1 MEMLRNVKIGT
12 RLGAAFAFAALLT
25 AALGATAFVKVTAI
39 TGEWGSFESR
49 TMAKLKLANHA
60 QAALGNGVHNYKDY
74 VLRGG
79 SYEAKFRENM
89 QDIDE
94 SMKSFRL
101 LGDVTPQEDA
111 QLKKAS
117 DGVNDYRQSMETLID
132 LTKGGSSVEQRDKA
146 VAGADKAVAA
156 ALQAMI
162 EMQSART
169 AERGATIS
177 TLAETAEWSVMV
189 VTAAAL
195 LAAVI
200 SATVITRSITKPIGE
215 AVRVA
220 EAVAAGDLTARV
232 LVHGN
237 DETGRLLGAL
247 ASMNE
252 RVSAV
257 VRHIH
262 SASDSILTAS
272 TQISAGNTDLSQRTE
287 EQAASLQET
296 AASMEE
302 LTATVKQNSV
312 NSDSAK
318 ALASNASATANSS
331 NRDVNRVS
339 ETISK
344 LSAES
349 KRMTDIISVIEGIA
363 FQTNILAL
371 NAAVEAAR
379 AGEQGRGFAVVAT
392 EVRTLAQ
399 RSASAA
405 KEIKEM
411 IVATSSSVT
420 TGATEALQAGEA
432 MAQVTGA
439 IDGVAALMTEIAS
452 ASAEQ
457 ATGIEQVNR
466 AVSQMDEVTQ
476 QNAALVEQAA
486 AAAGSL
492 VDQAKAL
499 KAHVSFFRMSN
510 ENIASA

>member
-1 MEMLRNVKIGT
+1 
-12 RLGAAFAFAALLT
+12 
-25 AALGATAFVKVTAI
+25 
-39 TGEWGSFESR
+39 
-49 TMAKLKLANHA
+49 
-60 QAALGNGVHNYKDY
+60 
-74 VLRGG
+74 
-79 SYEAKFRENM
+79 
-89 QDIDE
+89 
-94 SMKSFRL
+94 MKSFRL

-132 LTKGGSSVEQRDKA
+132 LTKGGSSIEQRDKA

-302 LTATVKQNSV
+302 LTATVKQNTESARQG
-312 NSDSAK
+312 NTLAANASDIAQRGGDVVGRVIETMHAISASSAK
-318 ALASNASATANSS
+318 
-331 NRDVNRVS
+331 V
-339 ETISK
+339 
-344 LSAES
+344 AE
-349 KRMTDIISVIEGIA
+349 IISVIEAIA

-379 AGEQGRGFAVVAT
+379 AGDQGRGFAAVAG

-405 KEIKEM
+405 K
-411 IVATSSSVT
+411 
-420 TGATEALQAGEA
+420 
-432 MAQVTGA
+432 
-439 IDGVAALMTEIAS
+439 
-452 ASAEQ
+452 
-457 ATGIEQVNR
+457 
-466 AVSQMDEVTQ
+466 
-476 QNAALVEQAA
+476 
-486 AAAGSL
+486 
-492 VDQAKAL
+492 
-499 KAHVSFFRMSN
+499 
-510 ENIASA
+510 

>member
-1 MEMLRNVKIGT
+1 MLRNFRIGA
-12 RLGAAFAFAALLT
+12 RLGIAFAFAALLT

-39 TGEWGSFESR
+39 TGEWASFESR

-60 QAALGNGVHNYKDY
+60 QAALGDGVHNYKDY

-79 SYEAKFRENM
+79 TYEAKFRENM

-117 DGVNDYRQSMETLID
+117 DGVNDYRQSMETLTS
-132 LTKGGSSVEQRDKA
+132 LTKGGSSIEQRDKA

-156 ALQAMI
+156 ALKSMI

-169 AERGATIS
+169 AERGAVIS
-177 TLAETAEWSVMV
+177 DLAETAEWSVVV
-189 VTAAAL
+189 VTVAAL

-232 LVHGN
+232 SVHGN

-262 SASDSILTAS
+262 NASDSILTAS
-272 TQISAGNTDLSQRTE
+272 TQISVGNTDLSQRTE

-302 LTATVKQNSV
+302 LTATVKQNSA

-318 ALASNASATANSS
+318 ALASDASATANSS
-331 NRDVNRVS
+331 NRDVSRVS

-420 TGATEALQAGEA
+420 MGATEALQAGEA

-499 KAHVSFFRMSN
+499 KAHVSFFRIHS
-510 ENIASA
+510 ENIVHA